1 MSAFRRAGPAH
12 GRLQPGGANVAIRR
26 GAWTLARILIGIAR
40 LVAAALALGIVLV
53 VLEASRSNEV
63 VDAALDVAR
72 FLAGPLR
79 DVFDLSDRK
88 LEVAVNYG
96 LAAVVYVAVAS
107 VIARV
112 LVSAR
117 R

>member
-1 MSAFRRAGPAH
+1 MIRQAAGR
-12 GRLQPGGANVAIRR
+12 GDVAIRR

-40 LVAAALALGIVLV
+40 LVAAALVLGIVLV
-53 VLEASRSNEV
+53 VLEANRSNEV
-63 VDAALDVAR
+63 VEAALDVAR
-72 FLAGPLR
+72 FLAGPFR

-88 LEVAVNYG
+88 IEVAVNYG

-112 LVSAR
+112 LVRSP
-117 R
+117 